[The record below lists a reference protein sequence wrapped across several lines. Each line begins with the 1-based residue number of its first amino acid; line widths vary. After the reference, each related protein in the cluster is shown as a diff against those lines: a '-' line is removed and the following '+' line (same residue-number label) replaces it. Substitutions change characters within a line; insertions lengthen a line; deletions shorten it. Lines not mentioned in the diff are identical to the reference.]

1 MPYFL
6 KGIMNWRFKNIKED
20 WLDFRSL
27 AGIQKRT
34 GIRQNRLLEAV
45 VKELVDNSLD
55 ECGACELGTT
65 SNGFYVQDEGEGLPG
80 SDEDIANLFSIKRPR
95 ISTKN
100 LRLPKRGCLGEGLRL
115 CVAVTLNLQYKIEV
129 STKGRTIKLEPQQS
143 GFTKH
148 TVTGSYHKKGT
159 RVEVSYGDDTNRSES
174 NSDIYKWGKLALEM
188 ARGEYYD
195 GKSSPFWYDSASF
208 DEFLTTLDLPDNYT
222 LGQIIEEAF
231 GIRDLIHSDKS
242 LKNIFN
248 RNIQELTIRDADI
261 LLIALRKEAIIRQPN
276 FNGNI
281 DPKLLGNVGELPG
294 FEFYSKSIG
303 CYIYPSK
310 ESSTA
315 AEVPFVV
322 EVWGKKNPFFSDA
335 ILFINK
341 TPVMESAN
349 CWNDATHFNLS
360 GFGLDM
366 LKLPAKSHIK
376 LRINIIS
383 PYVPLLSNAKT
394 PDLHEMNKAIY
405 AALEDVLKQSDKAY
419 ENSCKNGK
427 KRKFI
432 IEKDLSQSSEA
443 EIDDTS
449 HQKIKEMAK
458 NMKVKVTDLIALAP
472 KNDPFYIGTRNHKI
486 VASWFKQWWYLL
498 GYYKGKK
505 AHLRRMH
512 YQILSSQSFTP
523 QMHDNTTYLNTDK
536 CWEYLCDASRYAR
549 LLGLVDPALIID
561 KRNPAPVYPE
571 LNAPCD
577 PSLTIEPFSWKLPVI
592 PQSLKD
598 TFTMDI
604 PEYQI
609 EGYEYNNYLQ
619 SYHLEIW
626 CEKSTMDDILDP
638 LCKQYSV
645 TLRNAIGFFTMTR
658 VVELVGDI
666 LRINKPVRI
675 FYISDFDPAGVN
687 MPVAVARQIEFW
699 LKQLGNNTMD
709 VKLHHMLLTRGQA
722 IKYKLPRI
730 PIKDSDRRKSNFED
744 KFGTGAV
751 ELDAL
756 EALHPGEFKNIV
768 ENNILE
774 YFDTEL
780 EEKVTDIKKQ
790 ALTNVKRQWKETIN
804 PYINELD
811 AIKSE
816 IQNITARYEEKL
828 KSLNASMD
836 EELSSYKERFEALQ
850 NAVKDDIENIKSK
863 IEIPEVPQSDIKED
877 DNDWLFDSKRDYL
890 SQLKYYK
897 RAQTKKSDK

>member
-1 MPYFL
+1 
-6 KGIMNWRFKNIKED
+6 MNWRFKNIKED
-20 WLDFRSL
+20 WLDFRTL

-34 GIRQNRLLEAV
+34 GIRQDELLETV

-55 ECGACELGTT
+55 ECGACELVTT
-65 SNGFYVQDEGEGLPG
+65 SRGFYVQDKGEGIPG
-80 SDEDIANLFSIKRPR
+80 SDDDIAHLFSIKRPR

-115 CVAVTLNLQYKIEV
+115 CAAVSLNLNYEIEV
-129 STKGRTIKLEPQQS
+129 STRGRTLKLEPLSS
-143 GFTKH
+143 GYTKH
-148 TVTGSYHKKGT
+148 KVTGSYQEPGT
-159 RVEVSYGDDTNRSES
+159 RVEICCGN
-174 NSDIYKWGKLALEM
+174 DINWADNGRGILTWGKLAIEM
-188 ARGEYYD
+188 ARGRDYS
-195 GKSSPFWYDSASF
+195 GKSSPFWYDSAFF
-208 DEFLTTLDLPDNYT
+208 DEFLTTLELPDNYSLT
-222 LGQIIEEAF
+222 RIIEEAF
-231 GIRDLIHSDKS
+231 GLNDFTHSNDSVKKI
-242 LKNIFN
+242 LNKKVL
-248 RNIQELTIRDADI
+248 ELTIQDKDM
-261 LLIALRKEAIIRQPN
+261 LLAALREEAKIISPRL
-276 FNGNI
+276 NGNV
-281 DPKLLGNVGELPG
+281 DPALLGNVGAIPG
-294 FEFYSKSIG
+294 YDFYSSRTG
-303 CYIYPSK
+303 VYRYTGNEGSLD
-310 ESSTA
+310 
-315 AEVPFVV
+315 AEIPFVV
-322 EVWGKKNPFFSDA
+322 EIWGKRPTYLSNA
-335 ILFINK
+335 RIFINK
-341 TPVMESAN
+341 SPVMEYVH
-349 CWNDATHFNLS
+349 CWSDEKQLKLS
-360 GFGLDM
+360 GCGIEEKFPAEAPLD
-366 LKLPAKSHIK
+366 
-376 LRINIIS
+376 LRINIIT
-383 PYVPLLSNAKT
+383 PYVPLSSNSKK
-394 PDLHEMNKAIY
+394 PDLKEMTDTIHT
-405 AALEDVLKQSDKAY
+405 ALEAVIKQSNKAY
-419 ENSCKNGK
+419 EDKYGNLK
-427 KRKFI
+427 KRTFI
-432 IEKDLSQSSEA
+432 LTKESSGVSEA
-443 EIDDTS
+443 KIDDIS
-449 HQKIKEMAK
+449 HQNIKKMAK

-512 YQILSSQSFTP
+512 YQILSTQSLTP
-523 QMHDNTTYLNTDK
+523 QMHDNTPYLNTDK

-571 LNAPCD
+571 LNSPCD
-577 PSLTIEPFSWKLPVI
+577 PLLTIEPFTWKLPVI

-604 PEYQI
+604 PEFQI
-609 EGYEYNNYLQ
+609 EGYEYYNYLQ

-699 LKQLGNNTMD
+699 LKQLGNKTMD

-768 ENNILE
+768 ENNILQ

-780 EEKVTDIKKQ
+780 EEKVNDIKKQ
-790 ALTNVKRQWKETIN
+790 ALTNVKSQWKETIN

-816 IQNITARYEEKL
+816 IQNITAGYEEKL

-836 EELSSYKERFEALQ
+836 KELSSYKERVEELQ

-863 IEIPEVPQSDIKED
+863 IEIPDIPQSDLKED
-877 DNDWLFDSKRDYL
+877 DNEWLFDSKRDYL

-897 RAQTKKSDK
+897 RSQTKKSDK